1 MTIKAVF
8 FDIDGTLLNDRKNVQ
23 KTTQQ
28 AIQSLKKQGIMVGLA
43 TSRGPA
49 FVQPFLENLG
59 LDFAVTYNGQYILT
73 RDKILYQ
80 NQLPKSLIY
89 KIIRYASDVK
99 KEVSLGTASG
109 LSGSRIIDMG
119 TSPFGQLISSIVPK
133 KMVRTVESSFKH
145 LIRRIKPQS
154 FNNLVTIMRK
164 PIYQIVMVASAEET
178 KEITEKF
185 PHIKITRSSP
195 YSIDM
200 ISVGQSK
207 VKGIERLGQM
217 FGFDLSEVMAF
228 GDSDNDLEMLSGVG
242 VGVAMGNS
250 DVAVK
255 EGAHFITASNNN
267 DGISQALAH
276 YGLIHLDVEKS
287 FKSRDENFNKVKDF
301 HRVMDG
307 DTVETPRGY
316 TLAAAGHRAGFKVEE
331 IVEFLFAASQ
341 GDKNTFTQAL
351 MDLHSAIDQAAI
363 KVQSTEHAESPMVGQ
378 VDALVDLLYFT
389 YGSFVLMGVDPQPIF
404 ETVHEANM
412 GKLFPD
418 GKAHYNPVT
427 HKILKPDYWQER
439 YAPEAAIKK
448 ELDKQLQKSLQ
459 RVKK

>member
-250 DVAVK
+250 DAAVK

-418 GKAHYNPVT
+418 GKAHYDPVT